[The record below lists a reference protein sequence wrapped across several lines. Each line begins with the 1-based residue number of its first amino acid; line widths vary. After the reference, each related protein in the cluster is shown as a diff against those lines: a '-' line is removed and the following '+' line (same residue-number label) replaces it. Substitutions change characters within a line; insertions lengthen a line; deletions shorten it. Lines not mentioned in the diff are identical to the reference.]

1 MRNTGLLFYP
11 HVSHESSPAAH
22 TIIRESMVPKSSN
35 ICPHN
40 SNHADPGNSFLS
52 LLSGPP
58 SLLQR
63 DLQQFSSTRA
73 VVKVP
78 VSSNIFTVSAAGS
91 GVSLACNS
99 IFSQPPSIENPRSG
113 ADQFPVVASRYGNSF
128 SLLDVLQ
135 GGNVNHQSSEPVKAA
150 VCLSDARNEEVWD
163 FSSLSRH
170 SANTG
175 KPHSKSTQAAQKAP
189 IEINSSTSRC
199 SYTLPTGCPRVF
211 CLGASKCSKLESRC
225 EFSDSV
231 RVICSSVLISRF

>member
-1 MRNTGLLFYP
+1 MVPSFNPQNPVNNKPVSVQPGICNTPANIEKGLAGNHGSASSSISEYLIEMLPGWRVEDFL
-11 HVSHESSPAAH
+11 VDSSP
-22 TIIRESMVPKSSN
+22 SSFGFCKVRN
-35 ICPHN
+35 P
-40 SNHADPGNSFLS
+40 PLPFT
-52 LLSGPP
+52 LL
-58 SLLQR
+58 
-63 DLQQFSSTRA
+63 
-73 VVKVP
+73 
-78 VSSNIFTVSAAGS
+78 
-91 GVSLACNS
+91 
-99 IFSQPPSIENPRSG
+99 
-113 ADQFPVVASRYGNSF
+113 VVASRYGNSF

-135 GGNVNHQSSEPVKAA
+135 GGNANHQSSEPVKAA

-199 SYTLPTGCPRVF
+199 SYTLPTGCPPRVF

-231 RVICSSVLISRF
+231 RVICSVLISRF